1 MPRRA
6 RSTQRASYF
15 HVINRSVRRLVL
27 FTQPA
32 DYRAFLSILSQ
43 ALEKHPVRLIAYSVM
58 PNHWHL
64 VLGQTDTATLSRC
77 LHWVTSTHAIRL
89 NRFRRSVG
97 EGPVYQGRFTSMEIP
112 AVGDLVRVCRYVE
125 RNALQ
130 AGLVRQAQ
138 DWPWASLSERLQS
151 SPCVPLVNAPFLA
164 TRAWADYVNTTRPGD
179 DAGENLLARVNPL
192 DDFADAPSRF
202 A

>member
-15 HVINRSVRRLVL
+15 HVINRSARRLVL
-27 FTQPA
+27 FTQPT

-43 ALEKHPVRLIAYSVM
+43 ALEQHPVRLVAYTLM

-64 VLGQTDTATLSRC
+64 VVGPTDTTALSRC
-77 LHWVTSTHAIRL
+77 LHWVTATHAIRL
-89 NRFRRSVG
+89 NRHQQLVG
-97 EGPVYQGRFTSMEIP
+97 HGPVYQGRFNPVEIP
-112 AVGDLVRVCRYVE
+112 VVGDLVRVCRYVE

-130 AGLVRQAQ
+130 ARLVRRAQ

-151 SPCVPLVNAPFLA
+151 SNRVPLINAPFLCS
-164 TRAWADYVNTTRPGD
+164 RAWADYVNTTRPGD
-179 DAGENLLARVNPL
+179 DAAESLLERVDPL
-192 DDFADAPSRF
+192 RDFAEAPRRL

>member
-15 HVINRSVRRLVL
+15 HVLNRSVRRLAL
-27 FTQPA
+27 FMQPA

-43 ALEKHPVRLIAYSVM
+43 ALERHSVQLVAYSVM

-64 VLGQTDTATLSRC
+64 VMGQTDPLTLSQC
-77 LHWVTSTHAIRL
+77 LHWVTSTHAIQL
-89 NRFRRSVG
+89 NRLRESVG
-97 EGPVYQGRFTSMEIP
+97 DGPVYQSRFTSAAIP

-125 RNALQ
+125 RNALH

-138 DWPWASLSERLQS
+138 DWPWGSLAQRLHALQ
-151 SPCVPLVNAPFLA
+151 CVPLVNAPFLSS
-164 TRAWADYVNTTRPGD
+164 RAWAEYVNTKRPDD
-179 DAGENLLARVNPL
+179 DAAHSLLMRVNPL
-192 DDFADAPSRF
+192 DDLTDAPSRF

>member
-6 RSTQRASYF
+6 RSTQRNSYF

-43 ALEKHPVRLIAYSVM
+43 ALEQHPVRLLAYSVM

-64 VLGQTDTATLSRC
+64 VMGQTDTETLSRC
-77 LHWVTSTHAIRL
+77 LHWVTSTHAIRF
-89 NRFRRSVG
+89 NRHG
-97 EGPVYQGRFTSMEIP
+97 QEGPIYQGRLTSVQIP

-151 SPCVPLVNAPFLA
+151 SQCVPLVNAPFLSS
-164 TRAWADYVNTTRPGD
+164 RAWADYVNTPRPGD
-179 DAGENLLARVNPL
+179 DAAQNLLGRVAPL
-192 DDFADAPSRF
+192 DDVAEAPSRF

>member
-15 HVINRSVRRLVL
+15 HVINRSARRLVL
-27 FTQPA
+27 FAQPA

-43 ALEKHPVRLIAYSVM
+43 ALEQHPVRLIAYSLM

-64 VLGQTDTATLSRC
+64 VMGPTDTTALSKC
-77 LHWVTSTHAIRL
+77 LHWVTATHAVRHH
-89 NRFRRSVG
+89 RHRHSVG

-130 AGLVRQAQ
+130 AKLVRRAQ
-138 DWPWASLSERLQS
+138 DWPWASLSERLH
-151 SPCVPLVNAPFLA
+151 PAHDLPLVNTPFLSS
-164 TRAWADYVNTTRPGD
+164 RAWADYVNTTRPGD
-179 DAGENLLARVNPL
+179 DAGHQLLTRIEPL
-192 DDFADAPSRF
+192 DDFAEAPSRF

>member
-1 MPRRA
+1 
-6 RSTQRASYF
+6 
-15 HVINRSVRRLVL
+15 VINRSVRRLVL

-32 DYRAFLSILSQ
+32 DYRAFLSILGQ
-43 ALEKHPVRLIAYSVM
+43 ALEQHPVRLIAYSVM

-64 VLGQTDTATLSRC
+64 VMGQTDTATLSRC

-89 NRFRRSVG
+89 NRHRQSVG
-97 EGPVYQGRFTSMEIP
+97 EGPVYQGRFTSVEIP

-130 AGLVRQAQ
+130 AGLVRRAQ
-138 DWPWASLSERLQS
+138 DWPWGSLSERLQS
-151 SPCVPLVNAPFLA
+151 SQCVPLVNAPFLSS
-164 TRAWADYVNTTRPGD
+164 RAWADYVNTTRPGD
-179 DAGENLLARVNPL
+179 DAAQNLLAPVAPL

>member
-43 ALEKHPVRLIAYSVM
+43 GLEQHPVRLIAYSVM
-58 PNHWHL
+58 PDHWHL
-64 VLGQTDTATLSRC
+64 VMGQTDTATLSRC
-77 LHWVTSTHAIRL
+77 LHWVTSTHALRL
-89 NRFRRSVG
+89 DRHRQSVG
-97 EGPVYQGRFTSMEIP
+97 EGPVYQGRFTSVEIP
-112 AVGDLVRVCRYVE
+112 AVGDLVRVCRHVE

-138 DWPWASLSERLQS
+138 DWPWASLAERLQA
-151 SPCVPLVNAPFLA
+151 SPSVPLVNTPFLSS
-164 TRAWADYVNTTRPGD
+164 RAWADYVNTKRPGD
-179 DAGENLLARVNPL
+179 DTAHNLLAPVAPL
-192 DDFADAPSRF
+192 DDFPDAPSRF